1 MSLND
6 QRRIKLERSGP
17 WIGVGGLFVL
27 LWISISTSL
36 YAPWWGVLLAVALL
50 VPQAI
55 LMARWARQEPKR
67 CPWIP
72 FIGLLVWFALVY
84 VGVQWWG
91 WRA

>member
-27 LWISISTSL
+27 LWISISTVL
-36 YAPWWGVLLAVALL
+36 YAPWWGVLIAIALL
-50 VPQAI
+50 VPQTI
-55 LMARWARQEPKR
+55 LMGRWAPTYPRR
-67 CPWIP
+67 CVWIP
-72 FIGLLVWFALVY
+72 LIGLLAWFALVY
-84 VGVQWWG
+84 VGAHWWG

>member
-6 QRRIKLERSGP
+6 QRRIKLDRSGP

-27 LWISISTSL
+27 LWMAISTSL
-36 YAPWWGVLLAVALL
+36 YAPWWGVLLAIALI

-55 LMARWARQEPKR
+55 LMGRWARPHPSR
-67 CPWIP
+67 CAWIP
-72 FIGLLVWFALVY
+72 LFGLFLWFALVF

>member
-17 WIGVGGLFVL
+17 WIGVAGLFVM

-36 YAPWWGVLLAVALL
+36 YAPWWGVLLAIALL
-50 VPQAI
+50 IPQAV
-55 LMARWARQEPKR
+55 LMNRWARQRPSS
-67 CPWIP
+67 CVWIP
-72 FIGLLVWFALVY
+72 AAGLLAWLALVF
-84 VGVQWWG
+84 VGVHWWG